1 LWKPAAF
8 ECDAARSAEEQHAKL
23 LDLTHVQMMEIQLG
37 WHPFALDNRNLSMNA
52 AQRELFKKAIP
63 GLVFVTLI
71 LFGCG
76 LGVYDDFVKPHI
88 QKTGS
93 TGSREHERNS
103 DAIADIGLQ
112 LLKRKDALALCEEV
126 SDVEV
131 TSVTSGSASPY
142 NGPNRVPAYIVDYR
156 LGCYSAY
163 NGKSTQLWRIGFA
176 KDAHTGDF
184 YCMKWG
190 DAEFRDE
197 VQEALKASCSFTS
210 P

>member
-1 LWKPAAF
+1 MFCTQCGNQIIDLAKFCPACGAKVHD
-8 ECDAARSAEEQHAKL
+8 EVSTAMPQPPASTMLISDERIPTQTARHPETVAPSAARIFGLFACCLIA
-23 LDLTHVQMMEIQLG
+23 LG
-37 WHPFALDNRNLSMNA
+37 AITYVFTG
-52 AQRELFKKAIP
+52 QIP
-63 GLVFVTLI
+63 GL
-71 LFGCG
+71 GN
-76 LGVYDDFVKPHI
+76 K
-88 QKTGS
+88 
-93 TGSREHERNS
+93 SREHERNS